1 MEKYATPTFAKQAK
15 WKRSQW
21 ERKEL
26 AFDILSP
33 AEVCEKFHKI
43 SLAVILP
50 NDIFQ
55 NVVQLLN
62 NPMKKQI
69 SWIAFLTLTAVL
81 KVSAG
86 DVSGTVTLKG
96 TPPPEKIIDITAEC
110 GSAHKGP
117 MKTRFYAVNGKGQL
131 ADVVVALKG
140 VPAKSSGASAKP
152 FLVNQIGCEY
162 VPYVFAV
169 QTGQKVEVK
178 NSDPIMHNV
187 HFLPSGDPSKEA
199 NKAQPAKSANL
210 EFTYGKP
217 EHFAKFKCDVH
228 GWMYTYMSVF
238 DHPYFSVTDN
248 NGAYKIANVPPGKY
262 TVEFYH
268 RKAAPADKPMTKEI
282 EVKDSAVTADL
293 EIAVK

>member
-1 MEKYATPTFAKQAK
+1 MKIPISFLT
-15 WKRSQW
+15 
-21 ERKEL
+21 
-26 AFDILSP
+26 
-33 AEVCEKFHKI
+33 I
-43 SLAVILP
+43 SLLGMTLQVGSAA
-50 NDIFQ
+50 DI
-55 NVVQLLN
+55 
-62 NPMKKQI
+62 
-69 SWIAFLTLTAVL
+69 T
-81 KVSAG
+81 
-86 DVSGTVTLKG
+86 GTVTLKG
-96 TPPPEKIIDITAEC
+96 TPPPEKNIDVTPEC

-117 MKTRFYAVNGKGQL
+117 MKTRFYAVNGSGQL

-152 FLVNQIGCEY
+152 FLVDQIGCEY

-178 NSDPIMHNV
+178 NSDPFMHNV
-187 HFLPSGDPSKEA
+187 HFLPNDSSKEV
-199 NKAQPAKSANL
+199 NKAQPAKSSNL

-262 TVEFYH
+262 TLEVYH
-268 RKAAPADKPMTKEI
+268 RKAAPAAAPVTKEI
-282 EVKDSAVTADL
+282 EVKDSATTADVVL
-293 EIAVK
+293 EVK